1 MITDTSNSRNKRD
14 IKDMSTNPE
23 IYIKNLT
30 FSDGTVLPLSHSDIV
45 VFTGPNNVG
54 KSQAIKDIL
63 DIFKNVH
70 ITHNVITKLES
81 EFCGVFD
88 NSYFDARFKY
98 IYGNYQYSDLVFR
111 DYEDCSN
118 AWKSHSLP
126 RMGRGF
132 AQLLSTESRLILA
145 NTTNSIN
152 VLNDLPTHPLHFLYT
167 KDSLESELSSLVER
181 AFGEHVTLNR
191 GMGAN
196 IALHVGRQVTAPIGK
211 DRVSEEYLR
220 ELSKVPL
227 VDTQGDGIR
236 SFIGV
241 LLYLLTSE
249 KSVTLIDEPEAF
261 LHPPQAR
268 ILGQMLA
275 EKATKQLFVST
286 HSEDFL
292 KGVIEKGGDRVKV
305 LRITRNGAINPVS
318 ILDSSQIKTIW
329 NDPLLKF
336 SNLLSGLF
344 HQKVVICEADT
355 DCRFYQAILDSI
367 SSEEDVVK
375 PDVLFTYCGGKER
388 LKVMAAAL
396 SPLRVPIS
404 VIADFDILDDED
416 KFKSLCDTMGIDW
429 DEIGPKWKVVFEYV
443 RSQRPQLETSEV
455 KTEVNRILDS
465 VKENH
470 LPKKVNDE
478 LRKVL
483 KQSSAW
489 GKAKYVGSAFLM
501 GESHKA
507 FTEID
512 LACRKKGLFIVP
524 VGQLESFYRS
534 SSSHG
539 TKWVNE
545 VLESV
550 DLRNSEELNK
560 AREFVKA
567 FI

>member
-1 MITDTSNSRNKRD
+1 
-14 IKDMSTNPE
+14 MSADPE
-23 IYIKNLT
+23 IFIKNLT

-63 DIFKNVH
+63 NIYRNVH
-70 ITHNVITKLES
+70 VAHNVVTKVEH
-81 EFCGVFD
+81 EFCGVLD
-88 NSYFDARFKY
+88 VSYFGTRFKFFNGY
-98 IYGNYQYSDLVFR
+98 YQYSDLAFR
-111 DYEDCSN
+111 DFEDCSN
-118 AWKSHSLP
+118 AWSSKSLP
-126 RMGRGF
+126 RVGRGF
-132 AQLLSTESRLILA
+132 AQLLSTESRLSLA

-152 VLNDLPTHPLHFLYT
+152 VLKDLPTHPLHFLYL
-167 KDSLESELSSLVER
+167 KDSLESELSSLVEK

-191 GMGAN
+191 GMGAE
-196 IALHVGRQVTAPIGK
+196 IALHVGRKVDVPIGK

-220 ELSKVPL
+220 ELAKVPL

-236 SFIGV
+236 SFVGV

-275 EKATKQLFVST
+275 DKATKQLFVST

-292 KGVIEKGGDRVKV
+292 KGIIENGGDRVKV

-355 DCRFYQAILDSI
+355 DCRFYQAVLDSI
-367 SSEEDVVK
+367 SSGEDVVK
-375 PDVLFTYCGGKER
+375 PDVLFTYSGGKER

-404 VIADFDILDDED
+404 VIADFDILDDEE
-416 KFKSLCDTMGIDW
+416 KFKSLCDTMGIAW
-429 DEIGPKWKVVFEYV
+429 GEIGPKWKVVYEYV
-443 RSQRPQLETSEV
+443 RNQRPQLETSEV

-465 VKENH
+465 VTEDH

-489 GKAKYVGSAFLM
+489 GKARYVGSDFLM

-507 FTEID
+507 FKEID
-512 LACRKKGLFIVP
+512 LVCREKGLYIVP

-534 SSSHG
+534 SSSHA

-545 VLESV
+545 VLETV
-550 DLRNSEELNK
+550 DLKNSEELCK
-560 AREFVKA
+560 AREFVQA

>member
-1 MITDTSNSRNKRD
+1 
-14 IKDMSTNPE
+14 MSTNPE

-63 DIFKNVH
+63 DIYKDVH
-70 ITHNVITKLES
+70 VAHNVIQKLET
-81 EFCGVFD
+81 EFCGVLD
-88 NSYFDARFKY
+88 NSYFSARFKF
-98 IYGNYQYSDLVFR
+98 IYGHYQYSDLVFR
-111 DYEDCSN
+111 DFEDCSN
-118 AWKSHSLP
+118 AWNRKYLPSL
-126 RMGRGF
+126 GKGF
-132 AQLLSTESRLILA
+132 AQLLSTESRLTLA

-152 VLNDLPTHPLHFLYT
+152 VLNDLPTHPLHFLYS

-196 IALHVGRQVTAPIGK
+196 IALHVGRKVTAPVGK
-211 DRVSEEYLR
+211 DRVSEEYLK
-220 ELSKVPL
+220 ELATVPL

-275 EKATKQLFVST
+275 DKATKQLFVST

-292 KGVIEKGGDRVKV
+292 KGIIEKGGDRVKV
-305 LRITRNGAINPVS
+305 LRITRKGAINPVS

-404 VIADFDILDDED
+404 VIADFDILDDEET
-416 KFKSLCDTMGIDW
+416 FKSLSDTVGVSW
-429 DEIGPKWKVVFEYV
+429 EEIKPKWKVVFEYV
-443 RSQRPQLETSEV
+443 QSLRPQLETSEV
-455 KTEVNRILDS
+455 KTEINRILDS
-465 VKENH
+465 VKEDH
-470 LPKKVNDE
+470 LPKKVNNE
-478 LRKVL
+478 LHKVL

-489 GKAKYVGSAFLM
+489 GKAKDAGYNYLKGDSY
-501 GESHKA
+501 KA
-507 FTEID
+507 FRDID
-512 LACRKKGLFIVP
+512 IACREKGLYIVP

-545 VLESV
+545 VLATT
-550 DLRNSEELNK
+550 DLKNNVELK
-560 AREFVKA
+560 EARAFVND

>member
-1 MITDTSNSRNKRD
+1 
-14 IKDMSTNPE
+14 MSTNPE
-23 IYIKNLT
+23 IFIKSLT

-63 DIFKNVH
+63 NIYKDVH
-70 ITHNVITKLES
+70 IAHNVIQQVES
-81 EFCGVFD
+81 EFCGVLDYSFF
-88 NSYFDARFKY
+88 SARFKY
-98 IYGNYQYSDLVFR
+98 IYGHYQYSDLVFR
-111 DYEDCSN
+111 DYDDCLNTWSR
-118 AWKSHSLP
+118 KSLP
-126 RMGRGF
+126 GMGRGF
-132 AQLLSTESRLILA
+132 VQLLSTESRLTLA

-152 VLNDLPTHPLHFLYT
+152 MLSDLPTHPLHLLYS
-167 KDSLESELSSLVER
+167 KDSLESELSSLVEL

-191 GMGAN
+191 GMGSS
-196 IALHVGRQVTAPIGK
+196 IALHVGRKVTAPAGK
-211 DRVSEEYLR
+211 DRVSEEYLKQLA
-220 ELSKVPL
+220 EVPL

-261 LHPPQAR
+261 LHPQQAR
-268 ILGQMLA
+268 ILGQMLV

-292 KGVIEKGGDRVKV
+292 KGIIEKGGDRVKV

-355 DCRFYQAILDSI
+355 DCRFYQAVLDSI
-367 SSEEDVVK
+367 SSGEDVVK
-375 PDVLFTYCGGKER
+375 PDVLFTYSGGKER

-404 VIADFDILDDED
+404 VIADFDILDDEE
-416 KFKSLCDTMGIDW
+416 KFKSLCDTMGIAW
-429 DEIGPKWKVVFEYV
+429 GVIGQKWKVVYEYV
-443 RSQRPQLETSEV
+443 RSQRPQLETTEV
-455 KTEVNRILDS
+455 KIEVNRILDS
-465 VKENH
+465 VKEDH
-470 LPKKVNDE
+470 LPKKVNDD

-489 GKAKYVGSAFLM
+489 GKAKYVGSAFLI
-501 GESHKA
+501 GESHNA

-512 LACRKKGLFIVP
+512 LACREKGLFIVP
-524 VGQLESFYRS
+524 IGQLESFYRS
-534 SSSHG
+534 SSEHG

-545 VLESV
+545 ILESV
-550 DLRNSEELNK
+550 DLKKSDNLIE
-560 AREFVKA
+560 AREFVKVM
-567 FI
+567 IGLS

>member
-1 MITDTSNSRNKRD
+1 
-14 IKDMSTNPE
+14 MSTNPE
-23 IYIKNLT
+23 IFIKSLT

-63 DIFKNVH
+63 DIYKDVH
-70 ITHNVITKLES
+70 VAHNVIKKIES
-81 EFCGVFD
+81 EFCGELD
-88 NSYFDARFKY
+88 YSYFGARFKFR
-98 IYGNYQYSDLVFR
+98 YGRYQYSDLVFR
-111 DYEDCSN
+111 DFQDCSD
-118 AWKSHSLP
+118 AWRSKSFR
-126 RMGRGF
+126 RMGMGF
-132 AQLLSTESRLILA
+132 AHLLSTESRLTLA
-145 NTTNSIN
+145 NTTDSIN

-167 KDSLESELSSLVER
+167 KDSLELELSSLVER

-191 GMGAN
+191 GMGAK
-196 IALHVGRQVTAPIGK
+196 IALHVGQEVTAPTGK
-211 DRVSEEYLR
+211 DRVSEEYLK
-220 ELSKVPL
+220 ELATVPL

-236 SFIGV
+236 SFVGV

-275 EKATKQLFVST
+275 EKTSKQLFVST

-292 KGVIEKGGDRVKV
+292 KGIIEKGGDRVKV
-305 LRITRNGAINPVS
+305 LRITRDGAINPVS

-344 HQKVVICEADT
+344 HQRVVICEADT
-355 DCRFYQAILDSI
+355 DCRFYQAVLDSI
-367 SSEEDVVK
+367 SGEDNVVK

-404 VIADFDILDDED
+404 VIADFDILDDEE
-416 KFKSLCDTMGIDW
+416 KFKSLCETMGIAW
-429 DEIGPKWKVVFEYV
+429 EEIGPKWKVVYEYV
-443 RSQRPQLETSEV
+443 QSQRPQLETSEV

-465 VKENH
+465 VREDH

-489 GKAKYVGSAFLM
+489 GKAKYVGSDYLI

-534 SSSHG
+534 SSSHA

-550 DLRNSEELNK
+550 DLTNSEDLSR
-560 AREFVKA
+560 AREFVKG